1 MVSVLFLPFLSLFE
15 SKIHNFNLLLSQNTY
30 LIIIETLLYLLSY
43 QQITDSL
50 KLPLWNISKILD
62 IAIQLFHQK
71 IAYKIKF
78 Y

>member
-50 KLPLWNISKILD
+50 KLPL
-62 IAIQLFHQK
+62 
-71 IAYKIKF
+71 
-78 Y
+78 